1 MTSTSICARVRRTR
15 SRADGPKNTNQSRPS
30 SQTQKRN
37 ARATKSIAVAT
48 LALIGA
54 ALPAGAGAQDA
65 QSEDSIELIDPH
77 VFRAC
82 ADPRNLPFSNEAG
95 EGFENKIAELFARK
109 LGKSVGY
116 TFYPGA
122 TGFIRNTLN
131 AHRCD
136 VVLGIAQ
143 GDDIVQP
150 TSPYYRTSYVA
161 AYRADG
167 PLKGLDSLGDP
178 RLKTAR
184 IGIVAGTPPASVLAD
199 DGLLGQ
205 IKSYALV
212 VDTRFDSPTHEMMD
226 DLDHGDIDVAL
237 LWGPIAGYYA
247 SKAKNPTTI
256 VPLVKEQNGP
266 RMVYRI
272 VMGVRHSDQNW
283 KRTLN
288 KLISENKTE
297 IQAILQSYGV
307 PLLDENDQPISR

>member
-1 MTSTSICARVRRTR
+1 M
-15 SRADGPKNTNQSRPS
+15 
-30 SQTQKRN
+30 
-37 ARATKSIAVAT
+37 ATTTKLIAFAI
-48 LALIGA
+48 LALIGL
-54 ALPAGAGAQDA
+54 ALPGGAGAQDA
-65 QSEDSIELIDPH
+65 QTEGSIELIDPH

-82 ADPRNLPFSNEAG
+82 ADPHDLPFSNEAG
-95 EGFENKIAELFARK
+95 EGFENKIAELLAHK
-109 LGKSVGY
+109 LGKSVAY
-116 TFYPGA
+116 VFYPDA

-143 GDDIVQP
+143 GDDMVQP

-167 PLKGLDSLGDP
+167 PLKGLESLSDP
-178 RLKTAR
+178 RLKTAK
-184 IGIVAGTPPASVLAD
+184 IGVIAGTPPVTFLATN
-199 DGLLGQ
+199 GLLPQ

-212 VDTRFDSPTHEMMD
+212 VDTRFDSPTHDMMN
-226 DLDHGDIDVAL
+226 DLDSGAIDVAL

-247 SKAKNPTTI
+247 TKAKAPTTV
-256 VPLVKEQNGP
+256 VPLLKEQDGP
-266 RMVYRI
+266 PMVYRI

-288 KLISENKTE
+288 KLISESQSE
-297 IQAILQSYGV
+297 IQAILHSYGV

>member
-1 MTSTSICARVRRTR
+1 MIRLICGSVLAGFFSLLTWGFAPVD
-15 SRADGPKNTNQSRPS
+15 AQEGPQ
-30 SQTQKRN
+30 
-37 ARATKSIAVAT
+37 A
-48 LALIGA
+48 
-54 ALPAGAGAQDA
+54 AGAL
-65 QSEDSIELIDPH
+65 ELIDPH

-82 ADPRNLPFSNEAG
+82 ADPRNLPFSDEAG

-109 LGKSVGY
+109 LGKSVAY
-116 TFYPGA
+116 TFYPDA

-161 AYRADG
+161 AYREDG
-167 PLKGLDSLGDP
+167 PLKGLESLSDP
-178 RLKTAR
+178 RLKTAK
-184 IGIVAGTPPASVLAD
+184 IGVVAGTPPASLLAA

-212 VDTRFDSPTHEMMD
+212 VDTRYDSPTHEMMD
-226 DLDHGDIDVAL
+226 DLDRGEIDVAL

-247 SKAKNPTTI
+247 MKAKIPTAV
-256 VPLVKEQNGP
+256 VPLLKEQGGP
-266 RMVYRI
+266 HMAYRI

-283 KRTLN
+283 KRDLN
-288 KLISENKTE
+288 KLISENQGE
-297 IQAILQSYGV
+297 IQTILRSYGV
-307 PLLDENDQPISR
+307 PLLDENDQPISH

>member
-1 MTSTSICARVRRTR
+1 MAIA
-15 SRADGPKNTNQSRPS
+15 P
-30 SQTQKRN
+30 
-37 ARATKSIAVAT
+37 KSIAIAILSLVA
-48 LALIGA
+48 LAAPG
-54 ALPAGAGAQDA
+54 GAGAQDGDA
-65 QSEDSIELIDPH
+65 GGALELIDPH

-109 LGKSVGY
+109 LGKSVAY
-116 TFYPGA
+116 TFYPDA

-161 AYRADG
+161 AYREDG
-167 PLKGLDSLGDP
+167 PLKGLESLSDP
-178 RLKTAR
+178 RLKTAK
-184 IGIVAGTPPASVLAD
+184 IGVVAGTPPASLLAA

-212 VDTRFDSPTHEMMD
+212 VDTRVDSPTHEMMD
-226 DLDHGDIDVAL
+226 DLDRGEIDIAL

-247 SKAKNPTTI
+247 MKAKTPTAV
-256 VPLVKEQNGP
+256 VPLLKEQGGP
-266 RMVYRI
+266 HMAYRI

-283 KRTLN
+283 KRDLN
-288 KLISENKTE
+288 KLISENQGE
-297 IQAILQSYGV
+297 IQTILRSYGV
-307 PLLDENDQPISR
+307 PLLDENDQPISH

>member
-1 MTSTSICARVRRTR
+1 M
-15 SRADGPKNTNQSRPS
+15 
-30 SQTQKRN
+30 
-37 ARATKSIAVAT
+37 ARAIKPIAVAI
-48 LALIGA
+48 LALIGV
-54 ALPAGAGAQDA
+54 ALPGAVGAQDA
-65 QSEDSIELIDPH
+65 QTEDSIELVDPH

-82 ADPRNLPFSNEAG
+82 ADPRDLPFSNEAG

-109 LGKSVGY
+109 LGKSVAY
-116 TFYPGA
+116 TFYPDA

-143 GDDIVQP
+143 GDDSVQP

-161 AYRADG
+161 AYHRDG
-167 PLKGLDSLGDP
+167 ALKGLDSLSDP

-184 IGIVAGTPPASVLAD
+184 IGIVAGTPPATVLAEN
-199 DGLLGQ
+199 GLLGH

-226 DLDHGDIDVAL
+226 DLDRGEIDVAV

-247 SKAKNPTTI
+247 TKAKTPTAV
-256 VPLVKEQNGP
+256 VPLVKDQGETH
-266 RMVYRI
+266 MVFRI

-283 KRTLN
+283 KRDLN
-288 KLISENKTE
+288 KVIAENQGE
-297 IQAILQSYGV
+297 IQAILRSYGV
-307 PLLDENDQPISR
+307 PLLDEDDKPISP